1 MMKMENNSLLA
12 YSSQSRQNRPITI
25 WNNRHTAN
33 SNLPCTPSV
42 TPKDTRPRF
51 CNPSSLSSHSLI
63 YSFTPTYT
71 GWRSRIRKS
80 AREQICTPTHTSVC
94 KKNDHTIVVA
104 YRSRG
109 DIICRLHTHPPRASP
124 FPRILLPLAF
134 SSPPFLYRSH
144 LPSSFMPPFLC
155 ANLSGLFFS
164 ALWSLWQKPPSC
176 SSR

>member
-71 GWRSRIRKS
+71 AWRSRIRKS

-94 KKNDHTIVVA
+94 KKMI
-104 YRSRG
+104 
-109 DIICRLHTHPPRASP
+109 
-124 FPRILLPLAF
+124 ILLWWHTEAGATLSVAF
-134 SSPPFLYRSH
+134 TPIPPERHPSPA
-144 LPSSFMPPFLC
+144 SSFL
-155 ANLSGLFFS
+155 
-164 ALWSLWQKPPSC
+164 
-176 SSR
+176 